1 MKELVEFLVKS
12 LAEHPD
18 QVSLTENSGDD
29 YIALELKVAT
39 EDLGKIIG
47 KRGNTVNAIR
57 VVLQAAASS
66 RNKRAR
72 LEVLN
77 ANGLSS
83 EPNSED

>member
-18 QVSLTENSGDD
+18 QVSLTEDSGDD
-29 YIALELKVAT
+29 YVLMELKVAT
-39 EDLGKIIG
+39 DDLGKIIG

-66 RNKRAR
+66 RKKRAR
-72 LEVLN
+72 LEVMD
-77 ANGLSS
+77 ANGLPSA
-83 EPNSED
+83 PNVED